1 MPFGSFGFPEL
12 LLFFLLVLL
21 LFGAKRIPEVG
32 RSLGKGIREFKSA
45 TKELRKSVDEVDEE
59 EKPSPTSQKVKDG
72 EPVERKSDRSE
83 S

>member
-45 TKELRKSVDEVDEE
+45 TKELRKSVDEVEEE
-59 EKPSPTSQKVKDG
+59 EKPSPSQKERDG
-72 EPVERKSDRSE
+72 EPVERKSDRGE
-83 S
+83 K